1 LGHQGVGRLGELS
14 SGVAQVRGIKGC
26 GREDSNLHEYY
37 LTRSLGDTEP
47 SQSLYLLAKAGSI
60 GVAKRH
66 QTTLSGH
73 GVPAERPSV
82 TGMSELRE
90 AALHD
95 FATRTMRCE
104 LQLLALRLL
113 DAPPEFAVRRAM
125 DLASL
130 VLTLVP
136 GTRAVGADTSE
147 ESSTPSCDAGAG
159 KGGTE

>member
-1 LGHQGVGRLGELS
+1 
-14 SGVAQVRGIKGC
+14 
-26 GREDSNLHEYY
+26 
-37 LTRSLGDTEP
+37 
-47 SQSLYLLAKAGSI
+47 
-60 GVAKRH
+60 
-66 QTTLSGH
+66 
-73 GVPAERPSV
+73 
-82 TGMSELRE
+82 MSELRE